1 MDNETKITYYGQ
13 SLFVI
18 ESQSSIKIGIDPYG
32 KFTRPVLP
40 SLTADIVLITH
51 NHPDHAN
58 ISLFKDSP
66 TVIKV
71 PGITNVKGIDIEGIP
86 TYHDNLRGFLRGKNI
101 IFKFEVD
108 GIVFAHLGDIGL
120 IPAEEVINK
129 LLNVDVLMIPIGGTF
144 TIDYKKA
151 YEIINEFDPKVVI
164 PMHYREKDSKIK
176 ILDNLDNFLNLVKD
190 YKMMGHTYKMMDHSV
205 SIKKDDLPVNTEIWV
220 LKSS

>member
-1 MDNETKITYYGQ
+1 LNIETKITYYGQ

-18 ESQSSIKIGIDPYG
+18 ESQSGIKIGIDPYN
-32 KFTRPVLP
+32 KFIRPNLP
-40 SLTADIVLITH
+40 NLVADIVLITH

-58 ISLFKDSP
+58 ISLFQDSP
-66 TVIKV
+66 TVIRV
-71 PGITNVKGIDIEGIP
+71 PGIVSVKGIDIEGIS

-108 GIVFAHLGDIGL
+108 GIVFAHLGGL
-120 IPAEEVINK
+120 GHIPADEVINK
-129 LLNVDVLMIPIGGTF
+129 LLNVDVLMIPVGGTF

-151 YEIINEFDPKVVI
+151 YEIIGNFNPKVVI

-190 YKMMGHTYKMMDHSV
+190 YKRIDHFV
-205 SIKKDDLPVNTEIWV
+205 SIKKDNLPENTEVWV
-220 LKSS
+220 LKSSYQHPRP

>member
-1 MDNETKITYYGQ
+1 MDSETKITYYGQ

-18 ESQSSIKIGIDPYG
+18 ESQSGIKIGIDPYN
-32 KFTRPVLP
+32 KFTRANLP
-40 SLTADIVLITH
+40 SLTSDIVLITH

-71 PGITNVKGIDIEGIP
+71 PGIASVKGIDIEGIS

-108 GIVFAHLGDIGL
+108 GIVFAHLGDLGH
-120 IPAEEVINK
+120 IPAYEVINK
-129 LLNVDVLMIPIGGTF
+129 LLNVDILMIPIGGTF
-144 TIDYKKA
+144 TIDYKRA
-151 YEIINEFDPKVVI
+151 YEIINEFAPKVVI
-164 PMHYREKDSKIK
+164 PMHYRQKDSKIK
-176 ILDNLDNFLNLVKD
+176 ILDSLDNFLGLVKD
-190 YKMMGHTYKMMDHSV
+190 YKMMDHSV
-205 SIKKDDLPVNTEIWV
+205 SIKKDNLPKSTEIWV